1 MSDYKKQ
8 FDEIQETI
16 NNKKVEKAKLQE
28 RQENL
33 LKEQKQIQEYLKELD
48 VTSDELEGVIA
59 DLEKDIKEELE
70 KCNKTLNN

>member
-33 LKEQKQIQEYLKELD
+33 LKEQKQILEDLKELD

>member
-1 MSDYKKQ
+1 MSDFKKQ

-33 LKEQKQIQEYLKELD
+33 LKEQKQIHEELKELD

-59 DLEKDIKEELE
+59 DLEKEIKEELA
-70 KCNKTLNN
+70 KCQKTLS

>member
-16 NNKKVEKAKLQE
+16 NDKKVEKAKVQE

-33 LKEQKQIQEYLKELD
+33 LKEQKQILEDLKKLN
-48 VTSDELEGVIA
+48 VTSDELEGVISKL
-59 DLEKDIKEELE
+59 DEEIKEELAR
-70 KCNKTLNN
+70 CNKTLNN